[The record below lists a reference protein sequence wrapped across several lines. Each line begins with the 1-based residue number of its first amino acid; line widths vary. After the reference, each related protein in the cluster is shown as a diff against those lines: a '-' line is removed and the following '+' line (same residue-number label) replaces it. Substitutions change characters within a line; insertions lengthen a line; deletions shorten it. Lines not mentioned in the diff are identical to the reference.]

1 MTMYPPFDALR
12 ACIREARA
20 QGHFETSPALAK
32 PRFHVM
38 AEAILGPMLRH
49 AADVLWLEGVPASAI
64 IALDADPPH
73 VAICMDDHAM
83 GIYFWPS
90 SNPDSVQWAIQSSG
104 EYGQIHT
111 VPYHALP
118 PSRLASLLER
128 TIEELLLRSVKGQQP
143 SAGEQNS
150 PRAI

>member
-20 QGHFETSPALAK
+20 HGQFETSPALAK

-38 AEAILGPMLRH
+38 AETILGPMVRH
-49 AADVLWLEGVPASAI
+49 AAHVLWLEGVPASAMI
-64 IALDADPPH
+64 ELDADPPH
-73 VAICMDDHAM
+73 VAICMDDYAM

-90 SNPDSVQWAIQSSG
+90 SDPDAVQWAIQTSG

-111 VPYHALP
+111 VTDHALP

-128 TIEELLLRSVKGQQP
+128 SIEELFLRSVKGQQ
-143 SAGEQNS
+143 SSTGEQNS
-150 PRAI
+150 LRAI

>member
-12 ACIREARA
+12 ACIREARVHG
-20 QGHFETSPALAK
+20 QFETSSALAK

-49 AADVLWLEGVPASAI
+49 AVHVLWLEGVPASAI
-64 IALDADPPH
+64 IELDADPPH
-73 VAICMDDHAM
+73 VAIRMDDYAM
-83 GIYFWPS
+83 GVYFWPS
-90 SNPDSVQWAIQSSG
+90 SDPDSVQWAVQSSG

-111 VPYHALP
+111 VAYHALP

-128 TIEELLLRSVKGQQP
+128 TIEELFLRSVKGQQP
-143 SAGEQNS
+143 STGKQNS
-150 PRAI
+150 LRAI